1 MTLNNCY
8 LNKKGLALIIIDV
21 QDSLVQAMRPEV
33 SEVVIRNISI
43 LIHAAKTL
51 EFAILCTEQ
60 YPKGLKR
67 TIPSIRK
74 ALEPMEPFEK
84 ITFSAVR
91 DEVFMEGLS
100 SLGLTQV
107 IVTGMESHVC
117 VFQTVLDLLARG
129 YLVHVPQDAVCS
141 RTKQNWRTGLLL
153 MERAGAVMTSTET
166 IVFQLLERAGTDA
179 FKAIAPLIK

>member
-1 MTLNNCY
+1 MTRFVLAAAD
-8 LNKKGLALIIIDV
+8 LIHAKGLAV
-21 QDSLVQAMRPEV
+21 
-33 SEVVIRNISI
+33 
-43 LIHAAKTL
+43 
-51 EFAILCTEQ
+51 
-60 YPKGLKR
+60 GLDCFSPAL
-67 TIPSIRK
+67 TWMVGQ
-74 ALEPMEPFEK
+74 ALETLEPFEK
-84 ITFSAVR
+84 IMFSAVR

-153 MERAGAVMTSTET
+153 MERAGAVVTSTET

>member
-1 MTLNNCY
+1 MNLDSYY
-8 LNKKGLALIIIDV
+8 LDKKRLALVVIDV
-21 QDSLVQAMRPEV
+21 QDSLVQAMKPEV

-141 RTKQNWRTGLLL
+141 TTKQNWRTGLSL

>member
-1 MTLNNCY
+1 MNLDSYY
-8 LNKKGLALIIIDV
+8 LDKKRLALVVIDV
-21 QDSLVQAMRPEV
+21 QDSLVQAMKPEV
-33 SEVVIRNISI
+33 SEAVIRNISI

-74 ALEPMEPFEK
+74 ALEPLEPFEK

-91 DEVFMEGLS
+91 DQVFMDGLS
-100 SLGLTQV
+100 DLGLTQL

-117 VFQTVLDLLARG
+117 VFQTVLDLLGRG

-153 MERAGAVMTSTET
+153 MERAGAVVTSTET
-166 IVFQLLERAGTDA
+166 LTFQLLERAGTA
-179 FKAIAPLIK
+179 TFKAIAPLIK